1 MFCCP
6 PTHAPRTLPYLGLWK
21 LAPTRPRLDVM
32 QAAHRV
38 VAAAA
43 LRRGTGARGLR
54 SLLDSLLRDALYHV
68 CTLNLLTSRNSCI
81 EYNTHFH
88 CTF

>member
-1 MFCCP
+1 M
-6 PTHAPRTLPYLGLWK
+6 L
-21 LAPTRPRLDVM
+21 

-68 CTLNLLTSRNSCI
+68 RGSTLTDIPGLRSVSA
-81 EYNTHFH
+81 
-88 CTF
+88 